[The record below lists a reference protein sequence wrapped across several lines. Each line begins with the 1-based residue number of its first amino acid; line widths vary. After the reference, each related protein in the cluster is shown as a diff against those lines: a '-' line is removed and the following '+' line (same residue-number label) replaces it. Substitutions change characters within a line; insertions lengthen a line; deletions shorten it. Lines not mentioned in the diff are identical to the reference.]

1 MTETKKEVVVNGST
15 DQPITSPQPQP
26 PVEDLST
33 IDLSDKNRALLV
45 LVNAAKMAQAKGI
58 FTLEEAEL
66 VSRAIK
72 AFIVPEPAGPAS
84 VSRP

>member
-1 MTETKKEVVVNGST
+1 
-15 DQPITSPQPQP
+15 
-26 PVEDLST
+26 VEDLST